1 MDTLL
6 DALRLHLL
14 VSMPQTFIILLFAF
28 SYLRPQPKNLFAR
41 LLILTVAHSAY
52 TDFVILQVPAYVQ
65 IINSLFAMILLIFVI
80 FKELS
85 MRTKSILFIGGT
97 LLAMLMDILVSSIA
111 IAVGVEDLD
120 LESML
125 RQNLFIFITILYPV
139 LTVFLILA
147 WFVRKRFSLSSFK
160 WLSSSFK
167 HNMTLL
173 KIIALIVIQLLSLGT
188 IYTVKVSSDAN
199 EQLIT
204 TILIYF
210 SIIVSLA
217 ALVFMLRMLM
227 QTRADA
233 IRSTQ
238 EVYFDDINNMFAS
251 VRGQRH
257 DFLNHVQVIHA
268 MAQMGKIDQLQ
279 EYTANLVQET
289 REVSDIMN
297 HTVPALA
304 AFAKTKTTMALGYG
318 IAFTCELPKEWD
330 VPDSAINMLDMIKI
344 IGNLVDNGFDATM
357 KMPAGQRSVHVAI
370 GLEHGEVTITITNS
384 GHPIDDDMR
393 ARIFQAGYSTKGEGH
408 SGLGLAIVQERVRH
422 YRGHLDVRSDPENG
436 TTTFEVRL
444 PLSERLAI

>member
-6 DALRLHLL
+6 DALKLHVL
-14 VSMPQTFIILLFAF
+14 VSIPQTFVILLFIF
-28 SYLRPQPKNLFAR
+28 SLLRPQPNKLIAR
-41 LLILTVAHSAY
+41 LVILTIVHSFY
-52 TDFVILQVPAYVQ
+52 TDIMLFYIPPLLK
-65 IINSLFAMILLIFVI
+65 IINNLFAMIVLIFLI
-80 FKELS
+80 FKELPS
-85 MRTKSILFIGGT
+85 RTRVFLFIGST
-97 LLAMLMDILVSSIA
+97 LLSMLMDIIITTVATALR
-111 IAVGVEDLD
+111 VEEI
-120 LESML
+120 ESL
-125 RQNLFIFITILYPV
+125 LHQNLYILISILYPI
-139 LTVFLILA
+139 LTATLISA
-147 WFVRKRFSLSSFK
+147 WFVRKRITLSSFK
-160 WLSSSFK
+160 WLTIGFNQNK
-167 HNMTLL
+167 TLF
-173 KIIALIVIQLLSLGT
+173 KIIALIVIQLVSLGT
-188 IYTVKVSSDAN
+188 IYTVKFASDTDN
-199 EQLIT
+199 QLVT

-210 SIIVSLA
+210 TIIISLA

-227 QTRADA
+227 QARADA

-279 EYTANLVQET
+279 AYTATLVQET

-330 VPDSAINMLDMIKI
+330 VPDTAIHMLDMIKI

-357 KMPAGQRSVHVAI
+357 KLPAGQRAVHVAI
-370 GLEHGEVTITITNS
+370 CSDQGEVKITIANS

-393 ARIFQAGYSTKGEGH
+393 TRMFQAGYSTKGEGH

-422 YRGHLDVRSDPENG
+422 YRGQLDVRSDPDNG
-436 TTTFEVRL
+436 MTTFEIRL
-444 PLSERLAI
+444 PLAERLAI